1 MNDNVNGRLDQTEL
15 DIEHLESEGMFPKI
29 FHDVFLVLASIFS
42 DPDGWQD

>member
-15 DIEHLESEGMFPKI
+15 DIEQLESEGVFPQTLL
-29 FHDVFLVLASIFS
+29 DVILVFASIFS

>member
-15 DIEHLESEGMFPKI
+15 DIEQLDSEGAFPQT
-29 FHDVFLVLASIFS
+29 FHDVIFVLASIFS